1 MNNLE
6 KVISKYDVN
15 IRKIYKK
22 NNLRILDTDK
32 GKLVLKKH
40 DENESKLYEYLLNKN
55 FDYLLEK
62 EDLDNFSVYP
72 YVEEIEIP
80 MEEKAIELVNI
91 LALLHNKTTF
101 YRQVVLDDIKT
112 MYEELSTKI
121 ENLYKYYY
129 DLQDIIEQIV
139 YMSPEQYLLIR
150 NVSLFYSSLNFA
162 KDKLNKWYEIKIKQ
176 TKERV
181 VLLHHQP
188 SIDHILITNQKKL
201 ISWNDS
207 KRDIPVCDFLYFYKN
222 NYLNLDMSSLFE
234 LYQSKFFYTEDEYLL
249 FITLLT
255 IPDKIKFTKNHY
267 QNCKNIYK
275 VIRYLTKTR
284 DFVLKENEKN

>member
-15 IRKIYKK
+15 VRKIYKK
-22 NNLRILDTDK
+22 NNLRIIDTDK
-32 GKLVLKKH
+32 GKLVLKRH

-80 MEEKAIELVNI
+80 KEEKAIELVNI

-112 MYEELSTKI
+112 MYEELLTKI

-150 NVSLFYSSLNFA
+150 NVSLFYSALNFA
-162 KDKLNKWYEIKIKQ
+162 RDKLNKWYEIKIKQ

-181 VLLHHQP
+181 VLLHNKP
-188 SIDHILITNQKKL
+188 SIDHILINDQKKL

-207 KRDIPVCDFLYFYKN
+207 KRDIPIYDFLYFYKN
-222 NYLNLDMSSLFE
+222 NYLNFDMSSLFE

-255 IPDKIKFTKNHY
+255 IPEKIKFTKNHY
-267 QNCKNIYK
+267 QDCKNIYK

>member
-32 GKLVLKKH
+32 GKLVLKRH

-181 VLLHHQP
+181 VLLHNKP
-188 SIDHILITNQKKL
+188 SIDHILINEQKKL

-207 KRDIPVCDFLYFYKN
+207 KRDIPIYDFLYFYKS
-222 NYLNLDMSSLFE
+222 NYLNFDMTSLFE

-255 IPDKIKFTKNHY
+255 IPEKIKFTKNHY
-267 QNCKNIYK
+267 QDCKNIYK

>member
-15 IRKIYKK
+15 VRKIYKK
-22 NNLRILDTDK
+22 NNLRIIDTDK

-72 YVEEIEIP
+72 YVEEMDIP
-80 MEEKAIELVNI
+80 KEEKAIELVNI

-162 KDKLNKWYEIKIKQ
+162 KDKLNKWYGIKIKQ

-181 VLLHHQP
+181 VLLHNKP
-188 SIDHILITNQKKL
+188 SIDHILINEQKKL

-207 KRDIPVCDFLYFYKN
+207 KRDIPIYDFLYFYKS
-222 NYLNLDMSSLFE
+222 NYLNFDMTSLFE

-267 QNCKNIYK
+267 QNCKNMYK
-275 VIRYLTKTR
+275 VIKYLTKTR

>member
-15 IRKIYKK
+15 VRKIYKK
-22 NNLRILDTDK
+22 NNLRIIDTDK
-32 GKLVLKKH
+32 GKLVLKRH

-62 EDLDNFSVYP
+62 EDLDNFSIYP

-80 MEEKAIELVNI
+80 KEEKAIELVNI

-162 KDKLNKWYEIKIKQ
+162 RDKLNKWYEIKIKQ

-181 VLLHHQP
+181 VLLHNKP
-188 SIDHILITNQKKL
+188 SIDHILVNDQKKL

-207 KRDIPVCDFLYFYKN
+207 KRDIPIYDFLYFYKN

-267 QNCKNIYK
+267 QDCKNIYK